1 MNEKY
6 YTHLEIEIIKFLTM
20 RWKEEEKGEGEKFPF
35 PSSRNRHPERIW
47 PGRKTGKGKRGEE
60 EEGRKVGS
68 LNLSPLFAYFQYLI
82 YCAQSTR
89 SIHLRTMGKKSRRG
103 GGKRKMN
110 TQRHTR
116 TNTRT
121 RVYKRLPRRRYDC
134 KVAIKLRKIYCK
146 YIKGGKGMDEKMDW
160 VGKRWKIGSTS
171 NPMDALYSRVRGI
184 ISL

>member
-1 MNEKY
+1 MKRRRERRRGKIS
-6 YTHLEIEIIKFLTM
+6 L
-20 RWKEEEKGEGEKFPF
+20 PF
-35 PSSRNRHPERIW
+35 QSKSSSRAYLAWKKNGER
-47 PGRKTGKGKRGEE
+47 
-60 EEGRKVGS
+60 
-68 LNLSPLFAYFQYLI
+68 
-82 YCAQSTR
+82 
-89 SIHLRTMGKKSRRG
+89 KKRRG
-103 GGKRKMN
+103 RRREESSLVESFSTVRVLPILDILRAVRYISAQWKRNHEGGGGGGRKMN

-171 NPMDALYSRVRGI
+171 NPMDALYNCVRGI